1 MASIDP
7 DERTVREL
15 RTDVREIDDPA
26 ELREMR
32 DAEAEGKDRKSAK
45 EAIERRLARLEE
57 DEASESDGETDEG
70 EGDTAGEERTTDET
84 PGTSVETAIGT
95 TGQRLDSIGAQ
106 DEDDTM
112 GTAKADANADSMDD
126 GDYRGIGAG
135 GGIGAIEPTETAEND
150 DENGEAE
157 SDETN
162 ESDESDDNG
171 TDATSGRST
180 SSELRQRLRDFG
192 ANAENE
198 ADATT
203 EATDGDGEDS
213 SSEHEDEERTSETE
227 SDNETAENGDDSDE
241 SDDEV
246 DDEAEEDEADNS
258 RGERLTDTTED
269 TMSETETRSE
279 TDRDAE
285 ASDELPAEA
294 EGTDETD
301 GTETSDETGHEDE
314 SDVSSG
320 NVSLID
326 IRNEIRDTA
335 ADLIGRRLDGI
346 SGIRRT
352 DDGWYAIVNMIER
365 RSVPDTQDILGRY
378 EITFDSSGNL
388 EGYRRLSRYRRGDTT
403 EEDWQ

>member
-57 DEASESDGETDEG
+57 DEASGSDGETDEG

-112 GTAKADANADSMDD
+112 GMAKAGANADSMDD

-135 GGIGAIEPTETAEND
+135 GGIGAIEPTETAESG
-150 DENGEAE
+150 ENRD
-157 SDETN
+157 DETN
-162 ESDESDDNG
+162 D
-171 TDATSGRST
+171 TSGRST
-180 SSELRQRLRDFG
+180 SSELRERLSAFETG
-192 ANAENE
+192 TENE

-246 DDEAEEDEADNS
+246 DDEAEEDEADNG

-314 SDVSSG
+314 SDVPSGG

-346 SGIRRT
+346 SGIQRT